1 MRGRL
6 VLVIM
11 NTACYDEDSS
21 GGEGVR
27 SEREEEE
34 RLVDVMDG
42 EHQLDP
48 VRRHMHLS
56 VS

>member
-21 GGEGVR
+21 GGEEVR

-34 RLVDVMDG
+34 RDVMDG